1 MYYCN
6 NNNNCPLGRWMH
18 RTFAQ
23 SSSGGHKTN
32 CSASLHKKMYTV
44 LFFEEHFRE
53 IGPNCKHHQI
63 RRIFRLWLKKNLNI
77 NIWYLLTRWVTVFF
91 RGEKPAFTFCQIS
104 MLKSCRQSRG
114 NMTEQDTE
122 VVQQTTSLKKIQITV
137 THWKAFDNLHSSA
150 ELQSV
155 CHWGNVWERP
165 TCCHAW
171 IYPVPYLSCGP
182 YVYVPSLCTCLYACG
197 SLKKQNSITILKQTH
212 IDKYNT
218 KIDCFS

>member
-1 MYYCN
+1 
-6 NNNNCPLGRWMH
+6 
-18 RTFAQ
+18 
-23 SSSGGHKTN
+23 
-32 CSASLHKKMYTV
+32 
-44 LFFEEHFRE
+44 
-53 IGPNCKHHQI
+53 
-63 RRIFRLWLKKNLNI
+63 
-77 NIWYLLTRWVTVFF
+77 
-91 RGEKPAFTFCQIS
+91 

-212 IDKYNT
+212 MYWQVQYKNRLFFIALLFLYTHRFKKCPNT
-218 KIDCFS
+218 HNLQFCQTDCKH